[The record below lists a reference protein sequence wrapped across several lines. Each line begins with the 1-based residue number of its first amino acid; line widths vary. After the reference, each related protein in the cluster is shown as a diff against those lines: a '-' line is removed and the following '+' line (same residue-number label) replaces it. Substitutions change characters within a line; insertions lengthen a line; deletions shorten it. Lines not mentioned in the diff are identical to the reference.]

1 MGKRKIG
8 RLAQHDIR
16 AAPGIGISWTQPAE
30 IDEPSTEER
39 MPLYPMTDVQ
49 WPPTEP
55 RIEIHPYDLLAMGP
69 DDEEYDPTIWARG
82 CMIKVGIMS

>member
-1 MGKRKIG
+1 
-8 RLAQHDIR
+8 
-16 AAPGIGISWTQPAE
+16 
-30 IDEPSTEER
+30 

-69 DDEEYDPTIWARG
+69 DDKEYDPTIWAGG